1 VIVVRK
7 RKRVRYTVILQEE
20 TDPDFAGYYNASV
33 PALPG
38 CLSYGANREE
48 ALMNIKEAAQLY
60 LEDLEASGEPIPD
73 EHIQQ
78 IGIEV

>member
-1 VIVVRK
+1 MVRK
-7 RKRVRYTVILQEE
+7 PKHVRYTAILQEE

-38 CLSYGANREE
+38 CFSYGESREE
-48 ALMNIKEAAQLY
+48 ALANIKEAIQLY
-60 LEDLEASGEPIPD
+60 LDDLEASGEAIPP
-73 EHIQQ
+73 EHIEQ

>member
-7 RKRVRYTVILQEE
+7 RKHVSYTVILQEE
-20 TDPDFAGYYNASV
+20 TAPDFAGYYNASV

-48 ALMNIKEAAQLY
+48 ALVNIKEAVQLY
-60 LEDLEASGEPIPD
+60 LEDLEASGEAIPV
-73 EHIQQ
+73 EHIEQ

>member
-7 RKRVRYTVILQEE
+7 RKHVRYTVILQQEP
-20 TDPDFAGYYNASV
+20 DPDFAGYYNASV

-48 ALMNIKEAAQLY
+48 ALVNIKEAVQLY
-60 LEDLEASGEPIPD
+60 LEDLEASGEPIPA
-73 EHIQQ
+73 EHIEQV
-78 IGIEV
+78 GIEV